1 MRLLESVIS
10 CLGSLLKGEHKWK
23 AKWKRKQADILFNK
37 NSCLASKRVLGPI
50 MSSYLQIKK
59 LWISTS
65 HLLYLILS
73 IHPLDGLPP
82 APPISKFFY
91 QKISL
96 SVNLKKI
103 LNSQRNGSAPGINMI
118 PYKIY
123 KLCPNICDY
132 LFRLFESCF
141 KNWVI
146 SVKWKI
152 ALRFTSP
159 NQAVQTQTTSRTLGQ
174 YLF

>member
-1 MRLLESVIS
+1 MGLLESVIS
-10 CLGSLLKGEHKWK
+10 RLGSLLKGEHKWK

-37 NSCLASKRVLGPI
+37 NSCLASKRVLSPI

-82 APPISKFFY
+82 APPISNFFHH
-91 QKISL
+91 KISL
-96 SVNLKKI
+96 SVNLKKYSTHNEMALLLESTWFLI
-103 LNSQRNGSAPGINMI
+103 KYINCVPI
-118 PYKIY
+118 FVT
-123 KLCPNICDY
+123 ICFVC
-132 LFRLFESCF
+132 LSLVF

-146 SVKWKI
+146 SVKWKT
-152 ALRFTSP
+152 ALRFPSP